1 MFGWLFGKKK
11 KQYAIRILGTQN
23 KELYAIE
30 GEIVKFESVEAAGLV
45 AKTIER
51 STVVVLY
58 EK

>member
-1 MFGWLFGKKK
+1 MFKWLFGKKK
-11 KQYAIRILGTQN
+11 NQYVIRILGTQN
-23 KELYAIE
+23 KDLYTVE

-58 EK
+58 DN